1 MDLLTVIL
9 ACSLHPDDRLVEAFI
24 RKVSDANPFFLGDYV
39 SLVTHDDLTSAE
51 EVLNL
56 AASISQKG
64 GRPALGLMAIPISWA
79 ARFDRTPTDLLDG
92 CTNISIGTA
101 MMASFASECG
111 IRARHPGRGSI
122 PFMTLVVPLAFLAGC
137 PNNTAGDHQDGSA
150 DAGDLPTDAA
160 APPPV
165 VPTGALGAA
174 CGANTDC
181 ASGFCTDSVCCDS
194 ACGQPCYSCAQQA
207 AMGHCAR

>member
-56 AASISQKG
+56 AASISEKG
-64 GRPALGLMAIPISWA
+64 GRPAVGLMAIPISWA
-79 ARFDRTPTDLLDG
+79 ARFNRTPTDLLDA

-111 IRARHPGRGSI
+111 IRARHRGRGRHSTRI
-122 PFMTLVVPLAFLAGC
+122 APRQL
-137 PNNTAGDHQDGSA
+137 
-150 DAGDLPTDAA
+150 DAERSCVLQGFEREIGVQGFTKIASEIARLPARDPDLDLPPERSNVFEADRPTARPQIPIEPPGSSSGE
-160 APPPV
+160 AP
-165 VPTGALGAA
+165 
-174 CGANTDC
+174 
-181 ASGFCTDSVCCDS
+181 
-194 ACGQPCYSCAQQA
+194 
-207 AMGHCAR
+207 